1 MASKHQQKHKVS
13 EIKVKFVCGSP
24 RQFFSKFSKVAR
36 FIRMSYAISTFHLHF
51 DSKQKMEAVKH
62 ESRETKLYRCVTAIT
77 DKLKQHGWGR
87 LHAET

>member
-1 MASKHQQKHKVS
+1 M
-13 EIKVKFVCGSP
+13 
-24 RQFFSKFSKVAR
+24 QFFSKFSKVAR
-36 FIRMSYAISTFHLHF
+36 FRQMSYAISTFHLHF

-62 ESRETKLYRCVTAIT
+62 ESRTAIT